1 MSSWLSGA
9 EASGFDATGFDSAQ
23 PSFLELDY
31 WWLSDRESYKMPK
44 TLTAYVEY
52 DRESKLYV
60 GIVPGVRGAHT
71 QAATLDELQENLRE
85 VLELCLKES
94 KMQP

>member
-1 MSSWLSGA
+1 M
-9 EASGFDATGFDSAQ
+9 
-23 PSFLELDY
+23 
-31 WWLSDRESYKMPK
+31 RR

-71 QAATLDELQENLRE
+71 QAETLDELQHNLRE
-85 VLELCLKES
+85 VLELCMEENSALLEEAPYFVGL
-94 KMQP
+94 QQIEIGA